1 MEHREHHRRS
11 CQRIL
16 GTPPPPIEQG
26 SGRFHLGI
34 SGTFSPARNLCTFSA
49 EWFSYLSNSFSFVNG
64 QARSGKSDRL
74 ALVGAK
80 IYPSPTATPII
91 NGTVL
96 IKNGRIIAVDEKT
109 RIKAP
114 RNATVIDC
122 TGLTLVAGFWNSHVH
137 FTESKWENAARI
149 PSAQLSQ
156 QLRDTFTR
164 YGFTT
169 VFDLG
174 SPIENTKV
182 IRRRIESGEIDGLRI
197 LTTGTGL
204 VPEGGT
210 PFYVK
215 PLKFPEALN
224 PEQATSLVREK
235 VMHGADAIKIFTG
248 PTPVE
253 GGAPLVMRLELV
265 KAITMEAHR
274 HGKLVFTHPENDA
287 GVNVA
292 VDGGV
297 DILAHT
303 APTGSKWDAAQ
314 VAKMKRLKVTL
325 ISTLSLFTKLGRN
338 LGMPA
343 PRIEKFIST
352 PLEQLRVYS
361 EAGGQIVFGT
371 DLGFITDYD
380 PTEEYLLM
388 ARAGMSFRQILASLT
403 TSPAERF
410 GFSHRAGRIAP
421 KMDADLV
428 IIAGDPEA
436 DIKALSNV
444 KYTLRKGRIIYQ

>member
-1 MEHREHHRRS
+1 MEHTRLR
-11 CQRIL
+11 
-16 GTPPPPIEQG
+16 
-26 SGRFHLGI
+26 
-34 SGTFSPARNLCTFSA
+34 LCAFLLL
-49 EWFSYLSNSFSFVNG
+49 FVYLSNSSSIING
-64 QARSGKSDRL
+64 QGRPVKSDRL
-74 ALVGAK
+74 ALIGGK

-96 IKNGRIIAVDEKT
+96 IKNGRIIAVGE
-109 RIKAP
+109 RALIKVP
-114 RNATVIDC
+114 RQATVIDC
-122 TGLTLVAGFWNSHVH
+122 TGLTLVAGLWNSHVH

-156 QLRDTFTR
+156 QLRDTFSR

-174 SPIENTKV
+174 SPIENTRA
-182 IRRRIESGEIDGLRI
+182 IRSRIESGDIEGLRI

-235 VMHGADAIKIFTG
+235 ARHGADAIKIFTG

-253 GGAPLVMRLELV
+253 GGAPVVMRLALV
-265 KAITMEAHR
+265 KAITLAAHR
-274 HGKLVFTHPENDA
+274 HGKLVFSHPENDG

-303 APTGSKWDAAQ
+303 APTGSKWETAQ
-314 VAKMKRLKVTL
+314 VARMKRLKVTL
-325 ISTLSLFTKLGRN
+325 IPTLSLFTKLGRS

-343 PRIEKFIST
+343 ARIEEFIST
-352 PLEQLRVYS
+352 PLQQLRVYS
-361 EAGGQIVFGT
+361 AAGGQIVFGT

-388 ARAGMSFRQILASLT
+388 ARAGMSFSQILASLT
-403 TSPAERF
+403 TSPAKRF
-410 GFSHRAGRIAP
+410 GFSRRAGSIAP
-421 KMDADLV
+421 RMDADLV

-436 DIKALSNV
+436 DIKALSKV

>member
-1 MEHREHHRRS
+1 MRR
-11 CQRIL
+11 CVFLLLFI
-16 GTPPPPIEQG
+16 
-26 SGRFHLGI
+26 
-34 SGTFSPARNLCTFSA
+34 C
-49 EWFSYLSNSFSFVNG
+49 LSSSLLFTGG
-64 QARSGKSDRL
+64 QVRSGETKRL

-80 IYPSPTATPII
+80 IYPSPTAPPIT
-91 NGTVL
+91 NGVVL
-96 IKNGRIIAVDEKT
+96 IQNGRITVVGERH
-109 RIKAP
+109 RIEIP
-114 RNATVIDC
+114 DNTTVLDC

-149 PSAQLSQ
+149 PSAQLNQ

-174 SPIENTKV
+174 SPIYNTKV
-182 IRRRIESGEIDGLRI
+182 IRGRIESGEVDGLRI

-224 PEQATSLVREK
+224 PGQATSLVREK
-235 VMHGADAIKIFTG
+235 VKNGADAIKIFTG

-253 GGAPLVMRLELV
+253 GSSPLIMRLELV
-265 KAITMEAHR
+265 KAITAEAHR
-274 HGKLVFTHPENDA
+274 HGKLVFAHPENDA

-292 VDGGV
+292 VDGGA

-303 APTGSKWDAAQ
+303 APTGSKWNESQIAR
-314 VAKMKRLKVTL
+314 MKRAKVAL
-325 ISTLSLFTKLGRN
+325 IPTLSLFTKLGRS

-343 PRIEKFIST
+343 LRIENFIRT
-352 PLEQLRVYS
+352 PLEQLRAYS
-361 EAGGQIVFGT
+361 KAGGQIIFGT
-371 DLGFITDYD
+371 DLGFIEDYD

-388 ARAGMSFRQILASLT
+388 VRAGMNFRRILASLT
-403 TSPAERF
+403 TTPADRF
-410 GFSHRAGRIAP
+410 GVSNRTGRIAP
-421 KMDADLV
+421 NMDADIV
-428 IIAGDPEA
+428 ILAGDPEV
-436 DIKALSNV
+436 DIRALSNV

>member
-1 MEHREHHRRS
+1 M
-11 CQRIL
+11 QRLTKI
-16 GTPPPPIEQG
+16 T
-26 SGRFHLGI
+26 I
-34 SGTFSPARNLCTFSA
+34 SMLLI
-49 EWFSYLSNSFSFVNG
+49 YLTSFSFST
-64 QARSGKSDRL
+64 AYSLPRSSSKSSSL

-96 IKNGRIIAVDEKT
+96 IKNGRIIAVGEKA
-109 RIKAP
+109 RIKVP

-122 TGLTLVAGFWNSHVH
+122 AGLMLVAGFWNSHVH

-156 QLRDTFTR
+156 QLRATFTR

-182 IRRRIESGEIDGLRI
+182 IRNRIESGEIDSLRI

-215 PLKFPEALN
+215 PLKFPEVLN
-224 PEQATSLVREK
+224 PEQATFLVREK
-235 VMHGADAIKIFTG
+235 VKNGAYAIKIFTS
-248 PTPVE
+248 PTPTE
-253 GGAPLVMRLELV
+253 GGLPLIMRLELV

-274 HGKLVFTHPENDA
+274 RGKLVFSHPENDA

-292 VDGGV
+292 VAGGV

-314 VAKMKRLKVTL
+314 IAKMKQAGVTL
-325 ISTLSLFTKLGRN
+325 IPTLSLFTKLGRS
-338 LGMPA
+338 LDMPA
-343 PRIEKFIST
+343 TRIEKFIST
-352 PLEQLRVYS
+352 PLEQLRAYS

-403 TSPAERF
+403 TNPAERF
-410 GFSHRAGRIAP
+410 GISNRTGRIAP
-421 KMDADLV
+421 NMEADIV
-428 IIAGDPEA
+428 IIAGDPEV

-444 KYTLRKGRIIYQ
+444 KYTLRKGRITYTTPLRNILREEKR

>member
-1 MEHREHHRRS
+1 M
-11 CQRIL
+11 QRLTKINVSVL
-16 GTPPPPIEQG
+16 LIYLTGFFLFPTHSLSQSSSKS
-26 SGRFHLGI
+26 SG
-34 SGTFSPARNLCTFSA
+34 
-49 EWFSYLSNSFSFVNG
+49 
-64 QARSGKSDRL
+64 L

-80 IYPSPTATPII
+80 IYTSPTATPIA

-96 IKNGRIIAVDEKT
+96 IKNGRIVAVGEKS
-109 RIKAP
+109 RIKVP
-114 RNATVIDC
+114 RDVTAIDC
-122 TGLTLVAGFWNSHVH
+122 NGLTLVAGFWNSHVH

-149 PSAQLSQ
+149 PPARLNRY
-156 QLRDTFTR
+156 LRDTFTR

-182 IRRRIESGEIDGLRI
+182 IRSRIESGEVNGLRI

-224 PEQATSLVREK
+224 PEQAALLVREK
-235 VMHGADAIKIFTG
+235 VKDGVDAIKIFTG

-253 GGAPLVMRLELV
+253 GGLPLVMRLELV
-265 KAITMEAHR
+265 KAITAEAHR
-274 HGKLVFTHPENDA
+274 HNKLVFSHPENDA

-292 VDGGV
+292 VDGGM

-303 APTGSKWDAAQ
+303 APTGSRWDAAQ
-314 VAKMKRLKVTL
+314 IAKMKRLRITL
-325 ISTLSLFTKLGRN
+325 IPTLSLFTKLGRS
-338 LGMPA
+338 LGMPV
-343 PRIEKFIST
+343 PRIEQFIRT
-352 PLEQLRVYS
+352 PLEQLHAYS

-403 TSPAERF
+403 TNPTERF
-410 GFSHRAGRIAP
+410 GFSNRAGRIALN
-421 KMDADLV
+421 MDADMV
-428 IIAGDPEA
+428 IIAGDPEI

-444 KYTLRKGRIIYQ
+444 KYTLRKGHIIYKGSQ